1 MGVTVPYQK
10 TEMASRFDEFLS
22 LDISTPALVVD
33 VPRMDRNIRLMVDR
47 LAALGISCR
56 PHAKTHKSIEIAR
69 RQLSAGA
76 IGITVATISEAEVFA
91 AGGIDDIFI
100 AYPVWAAGAKR
111 QRLARLNDTIRLAVG
126 VDSVPA
132 IEHLAAA
139 ADMSVRP
146 LRVLVELDSGEH
158 RTGVPDSA
166 GAVAVADAAATAGL
180 EVCGVFTHGGHSY
193 GSRAAARLAA
203 ADEVDVLG
211 DAAQALRAAGHA
223 VRVVS
228 GGSTPSSPY
237 AVSESLTELRPGTFV
252 FGDRQQCALGGLG
265 EDDLALVVLS
275 TVVSRAHAGQV
286 VLDAGAKVLSK
297 DLPATV
303 DGYGWLPRYPDA
315 HITRLFDHHAPVTL
329 SAGPEPTLGEVLAIV
344 PNHACAVVNLATEL
358 VAVHADGSLE
368 WWPVDA
374 HSRNT

>member
-1 MGVTVPYQK
+1 MSATVSQEE
-10 TEMASRFDEFLS
+10 TVVASRFDEFLG
-22 LDISTPALVVD
+22 LDIATPALVVD
-33 VPRMDRNIRLMVDR
+33 VPRMDRNIQLMVER
-47 LAALGISCR
+47 LGALGIGCR
-56 PHAKTHKSIEIAR
+56 PHAKTHKSVEIAR
-69 RQLSAGA
+69 RQLRAGA

-100 AYPVWAAGAKR
+100 AYPVWAVSAKR
-111 QRLARLNDTIRLAVG
+111 QRLAALNDAVRLAVG

-132 IEHLAAA
+132 VAHLAAA
-139 ADMSVRP
+139 AKASSRP

-158 RTGVPDSA
+158 RTGVPDGA
-166 GAVAVADAAATAGL
+166 GAVAVADAAARAGL
-180 EVCGVFTHGGHSY
+180 DVCGVFTHGGHSY
-193 GSRAAARLAA
+193 QSRAAARAAA

-211 DAAQALRAAGHA
+211 DAAEALRAAGHA
-223 VRVVS
+223 VTVVS

-237 AVSESLTELRPGTFV
+237 AVSDSLTELRPGTFV
-252 FGDRQQCALGGLG
+252 FGDRQQCALGGVR
-265 EDDLALVVLS
+265 EEDLALVVVS
-275 TVVSRAHAGQV
+275 TVVSHTHTDQV

-315 HITRLFDHHAPVTL
+315 RITRLFDHHAPVTL
-329 SAGPEPTLGEVLAIV
+329 PAGPEPALGEIVAVV

-358 VAVHADGSLE
+358 FAVQADGSVE
-368 WWPVDA
+368 RWPVDA